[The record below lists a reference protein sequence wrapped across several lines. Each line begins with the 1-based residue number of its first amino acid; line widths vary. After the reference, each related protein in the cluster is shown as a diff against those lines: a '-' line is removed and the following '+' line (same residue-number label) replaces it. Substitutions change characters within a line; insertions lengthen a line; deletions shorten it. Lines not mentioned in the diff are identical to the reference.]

1 MIMKAH
7 SAGLVVY
14 KLTSG
19 YPEVLLAHM
28 GGPFH
33 AKKDDGH
40 WSIPKGLID
49 QDESPLAAAKR
60 EFNEELNLIAPEG
73 EYIELGDVEQHN
85 KKIVTAWA
93 VEADIDASDIKSNMF
108 EMEWPPRSGKLQE
121 FPEIDRAAWF
131 SLADAAQKAVRGQ
144 APLFER
150 LANHLHVTFGPEET
164 VSEPRQGSLF

>member
-1 MIMKAH
+1 MKAH

-14 KLTSG
+14 KMTSG
-19 YPEVLLAHM
+19 HPEVLLAHM

-49 QDESPLAAAKR
+49 EGEEPLAAAKR
-60 EFNEELNLIAPEG
+60 EFNEELSLPAPDG
-73 EYIELGDVEQHN
+73 EYIELGDIEQHN

-108 EMEWPPRSGKLQE
+108 EMEWPPRSGKKLE
-121 FPEIDRAAWF
+121 FPEIDRAGWF
-131 SLADAAQKAVRGQ
+131 SLADAARKAVRGQ
-144 APLFER
+144 AELFER
-150 LANHLHVTFGPEET
+150 LANRLHVPFGSDEAASRPQ
-164 VSEPRQGSLF
+164 QGALF